1 MTFAFLARAVAA
13 VMAALMPVAALAA
26 DSTAVVT
33 PFRSMTFEV
42 DFSSRVQERIQI
54 SGLPMVN
61 QRYNKVQGAV
71 GGSSWRNLVAN
82 GATGKSTIGVDVIAV
97 TGDGL
102 VVDITET
109 GLQRSVPKTRIG
121 ITTRGELVYDPNKVL
136 LNEEELLLLQLLN
149 RALVDGHDGDGA
161 SWSDDLSAHGF
172 KDVTTYRIVSS
183 TAAQPGPV
191 LHMELE
197 RNVSSG
203 AGQPFELTA
212 SGSLDYDEHRAT
224 PLVVTLRERRKSAS
238 ATGKEQQV
246 DVLFTYKLVT
256 DTAEKA

>member
-1 MTFAFLARAVAA
+1 
-13 VMAALMPVAALAA
+13 
-26 DSTAVVT
+26 
-33 PFRSMTFEV
+33 MTFEV
-42 DFSSRVQERIQI
+42 DFSSRVHDRVQI
-54 SGLPMVN
+54 SGLPLTN
-61 QRYNKVQGAV
+61 QRTGRSMGAP
-71 GGSSWRNLVAN
+71 GGASWRNLVAV
-82 GATGKSTIGVDVIAV
+82 GATGKSTISVDVVAV

-121 ITTRGELVYDPNKVL
+121 ITTKGELVYDPNKVL

-149 RALVDGHDGDGA
+149 RALVEGHDGDGA
-161 SWSDDLSAHGF
+161 SWTDDLSAHGF
-172 KDVTTYRIVSS
+172 KDVTTYRIVGS
-183 TAAQPGPV
+183 TSAHLGPV

-197 RNVSSG
+197 RNVSSA
-203 AGQPFELTA
+203 AGQPFELNA

-224 PLVVTLRERRKSAS
+224 PLTVTLRERRKSAS

-256 DTAEKA
+256 DTAEKT